1 MINNF
6 TLALLPPPSEIE
18 TREVLKQL
26 LLSHRH
32 LAELKGIVKT
42 IPNEQ
47 ILINT
52 LSLQEAKSSS
62 EIENIVTTHDWRLAN
77 AYIVLVKRSR
87 SNGN

>member
-26 LLSHRH
+26 SLSHRH

-62 EIENIVTTHDWRLAN
+62 EIENIVTTHDDLYKEHIMIETLPA
-77 AYIVLVKRSR
+77 KR
-87 SNGN
+87 